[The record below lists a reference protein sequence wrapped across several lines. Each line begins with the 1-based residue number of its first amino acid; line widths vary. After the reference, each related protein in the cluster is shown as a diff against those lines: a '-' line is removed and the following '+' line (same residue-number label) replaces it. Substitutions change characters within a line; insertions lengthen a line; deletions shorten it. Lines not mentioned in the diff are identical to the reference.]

1 MKIKKL
7 TATFLFALGT
17 SNLSHADFVGK
28 VVGVHDGDT
37 ITVLS
42 QNNVQHKIRLAN
54 IDAPE
59 LGQPFGQKSKQV
71 LSDFVYNYPV
81 YIKEHGQDRYGRVI
95 GTVLKGNDNVNRLMV
110 RYGYAWAYKQYLN
123 DNVILNLESYAQQQ
137 KIGIWKDAN
146 NISPEQWRR
155 MQNQK

>member
-42 QNNVQHKIRLAN
+42 QNNVQHKIRLAT

-59 LGQPFGQKSKQV
+59 LGQPCGQKSKQG

-81 YIKEHGQDRYGRVI
+81 
-95 GTVLKGNDNVNRLMV
+95 
-110 RYGYAWAYKQYLN
+110 
-123 DNVILNLESYAQQQ
+123 
-137 KIGIWKDAN
+137 
-146 NISPEQWRR
+146 
-155 MQNQK
+155 